1 MAIYMKRKH
10 IDASR
15 EARLWIGR
23 VIVPAAL
30 AVTMIVKDPIARK
43 YIADK
48 KNDILSK
55 LKKK

>member
-1 MAIYMKRKH
+1 MKRKH